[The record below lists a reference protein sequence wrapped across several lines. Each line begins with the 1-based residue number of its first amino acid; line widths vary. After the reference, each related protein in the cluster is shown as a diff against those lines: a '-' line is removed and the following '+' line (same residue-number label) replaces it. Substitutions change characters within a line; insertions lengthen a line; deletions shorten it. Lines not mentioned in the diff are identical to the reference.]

1 MDGEQNNS
9 DIQEIKETLRT
20 IVRQLLDISV
30 LLADIK
36 VEISV
41 RRPY

>member
-20 IVRQLLDISV
+20 IIKQLLDISV
-30 LLADIK
+30 LLGDIK
-36 VEISV
+36 IEISM
-41 RRPY
+41 RR

>member
-1 MDGEQNNS
+1 MDGEQNKS

-30 LLADIK
+30 LLGDIK
-36 VEISV
+36 IEISV
-41 RRPY
+41 RR

>member
-20 IVRQLLDISV
+20 IVKQLLDINV
-30 LLADIK
+30 LLGDIK
-36 VEISV
+36 LEIIV
-41 RRPY
+41 KR

>member
-1 MDGEQNNS
+1 MDKEQNNS

-20 IVRQLLDISV
+20 IVKQLLDINV

-41 RRPY
+41 MRPY

>member
-1 MDGEQNNS
+1 MDGEQNK

-30 LLADIK
+30 LLGDIK
-36 VEISV
+36 IEISM
-41 RRPY
+41 RRSH

>member
-9 DIQEIKETLRT
+9 DLQEIKETLRT

-30 LLADIK
+30 LLGDIK
-36 VEISV
+36 IEISA
-41 RRPY
+41 RR

>member
-20 IVRQLLDISV
+20 IVKQLLDISV
-30 LLADIK
+30 LLGGIQI
-36 VEISV
+36 EISV
-41 RRPY
+41 RRP

>member
-1 MDGEQNNS
+1 MDGEQNN

-30 LLADIK
+30 LLGDIK
-36 VEISV
+36 IEISV
-41 RRPY
+41 RR

>member
-30 LLADIK
+30 LLGDIEI
-36 VEISV
+36 EISA
-41 RRPY
+41 RRPS

>member
-1 MDGEQNNS
+1 MEEEQNKS

-30 LLADIK
+30 LLGDIK
-36 VEISV
+36 IEISV
-41 RRPY
+41 RR

>member
-1 MDGEQNNS
+1 MNGEQNNS

-30 LLADIK
+30 LLGDIK
-36 VEISV
+36 IEISA
-41 RRPY
+41 RRQY

>member
-30 LLADIK
+30 LLGDIK
-36 VEISV
+36 IEISM

>member
-1 MDGEQNNS
+1 MDEEQNK

-20 IVRQLLDISV
+20 IVKQLLDISV
-30 LLADIK
+30 LLGDIK
-36 VEISV
+36 IEISM